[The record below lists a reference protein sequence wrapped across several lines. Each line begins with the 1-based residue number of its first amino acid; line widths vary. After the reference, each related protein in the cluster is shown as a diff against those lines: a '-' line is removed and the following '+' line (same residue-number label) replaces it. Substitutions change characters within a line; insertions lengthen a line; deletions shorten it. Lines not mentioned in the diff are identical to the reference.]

1 MLTKAP
7 RGTRD
12 ILPEESFKWQYFE
25 KIAINVAKSYGFEEL
40 RIPVFE
46 HTDLFARGVGEST
59 DIVNKQMYTFE
70 DKGGRSLTLRPEG
83 TASTVRSFI
92 EHKMFN
98 LPQPV
103 KMYYLGPMFRY
114 ENPQAGRYRQFHQFG
129 VELFGTLAPEA
140 DVEVII
146 LCLKIFESLGL
157 KNLKLEINS
166 VGCPSCRVGF
176 QEDLKQYLGRNLKDL
191 CSDCRQRYD
200 QNPMRILDCKN
211 EKCNDLLGRDMPLLM
226 ENLCQECSDHFEKVK
241 EMLTYAGESYE
252 INPRMVRGLDYYTKT
267 AFEIIASD
275 IGAQSSIGGGGR
287 YDGLVEECGGPST
300 PAVGFALGIERI
312 LLTMEKQGVE
322 FSDRDSV
329 DYYLVHGGEEAKKE
343 CFKLLNEIRS
353 KGRSALMDF
362 EDKSFRAQFKKAD
375 KLNASYSVIIGEDEL
390 KRGKILLRNM
400 EDGKQEEF
408 TSEEF
413 IQVVS

>member
-1 MLTKAP
+1 
-7 RGTRD
+7 
-12 ILPEESFKWQYFE
+12 
-25 KIAINVAKSYGFEEL
+25 
-40 RIPVFE
+40 
-46 HTDLFARGVGEST
+46 
-59 DIVNKQMYTFE
+59 
-70 DKGGRSLTLRPEG
+70 
-83 TASTVRSFI
+83 
-92 EHKMFN
+92 
-98 LPQPV
+98 
-103 KMYYLGPMFRY
+103 
-114 ENPQAGRYRQFHQFG
+114 
-129 VELFGTLAPEA
+129 
-140 DVEVII
+140 
-146 LCLKIFESLGL
+146 
-157 KNLKLEINS
+157 
-166 VGCPSCRVGF
+166 
-176 QEDLKQYLGRNLKDL
+176 
-191 CSDCRQRYD
+191 
-200 QNPMRILDCKN
+200 
-211 EKCNDLLGRDMPLLM
+211 
-226 ENLCQECSDHFEKVK
+226 
-241 EMLTYAGESYE
+241 MLTYAGESYE